1 MSSGQV
7 PFHETSNQGVFGVSE
22 DCRYNDHTLCR
33 SPRCGCS
40 CHRQARVEADHNG
53 VERVVATQER
63 PGPIQTG
70 LDKYCPKCKL
80 KAASD
85 QNFCK
90 KDGTKLSSLRC
101 PECGTPGDQ
110 EDNYC
115 GYCGCSMKVSDRQL
129 EAAATGQPIVESRVA
144 VSSQESP
151 VDAEAAM
158 RAALSKSK
166 VEVTKV
172 GKSSIKVGMFK

>member
-1 MSSGQV
+1 MSDGRI
-7 PFHETSNQGVFGVSE
+7 PLHERQEVYGVSE
-22 DCRYNDHTLCR
+22 DCKYNCHTECR

-40 CHRQARVEADHNG
+40 CHRQARVEADNNG
-53 VERVVATQER
+53 VERVMVTQER

-80 KAASD
+80 KASSD

-90 KDGTKLSSLRC
+90 VDGTKLSSLRC

-110 EDNYC
+110 EDNFC

-129 EAAATGQPIVESRVA
+129 EAAATGQSVDRVA
-144 VSSQESP
+144 EVSQESS

-158 RAALSKSK
+158 RAALSKTK

>member
-1 MSSGQV
+1 M
-7 PFHETSNQGVFGVSE
+7 
-22 DCRYNDHTLCR
+22 
-33 SPRCGCS
+33 
-40 CHRQARVEADHNG
+40 EADHNG
-53 VERVVATQER
+53 VERVMATETR
-63 PGPIQTG
+63 TGPIQTG

-80 KAASD
+80 KASSD

-110 EDNYC
+110 DDNFC
-115 GYCGCSMKVSDRQL
+115 GYCGCSMKVTDRQL
-129 EAAATGQPIVESRVA
+129 EAAATGQPVDNIESRVA

-158 RAALSKSK
+158 RAALAKTK

-172 GKSSIKVGMFK
+172 GRSSIKVGMFK